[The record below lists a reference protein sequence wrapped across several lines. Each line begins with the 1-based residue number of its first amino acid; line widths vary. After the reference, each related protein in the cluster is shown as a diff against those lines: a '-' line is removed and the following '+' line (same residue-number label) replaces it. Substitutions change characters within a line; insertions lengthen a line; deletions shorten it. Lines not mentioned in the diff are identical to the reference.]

1 MSSEELVALALE
13 KGFANA
19 ALVETKDIPF
29 VPGFRI
35 CCEDNS
41 CGKFDANYSCPPDC
55 GSPKAMEEKAKS
67 HRYALLLQTMWD
79 IDDAQDNAAI
89 KDAKGKHNRM
99 IAQLIAELQ
108 PLSRGIRVGASG
120 CDLCKTCA
128 KLEGQPCRFPAQQ
141 FSCMSA
147 YCIYVERFVED
158 HGMEYD
164 SGPGIVNFFGMYLFD
179 WIE

>member
-1 MSSEELVALALE
+1 MSSEELVALVLE

-79 IDDAQDNAAI
+79 IDDAQDNAQ
-89 KDAKGKHNRM
+89 DNTQDCGM
-99 IAQLIAELQ
+99 DQ
-108 PLSRGIRVGASG
+108 
-120 CDLCKTCA
+120 D
-128 KLEGQPCRFPAQQ
+128 CR
-141 FSCMSA
+141 
-147 YCIYVERFVED
+147 
-158 HGMEYD
+158 H
-164 SGPGIVNFFGMYLFD
+164 
-179 WIE
+179 